1 MGSLGF
7 RNANQGAS
15 IGYDAAGRRIRD
27 GLHEYEYNGTGRLA
41 RVLDSDSKEELGSF
55 IYDGTGKRV
64 SERWSED
71 PGSIYRMY
79 AGEEPQLEI
88 RSDGSYSIYVYGDT
102 GLWARLDN
110 SSAGKS
116 PVIRYVH
123 RDYLGST
130 IALTNESGRIA
141 WPDPNRIQRYHPYG
155 EPFVETPDT
164 KDIPGFTGKR
174 IDPQTHIHYF
184 NARHYSGT
192 IGNDLG
198 TPRFLTPDPIFGD
211 LADPLSWNRYAYCR
225 GNPVNRVDP
234 NGLDSF
240 VFYHAQHFEK
250 QAESQ
255 IPV

>member
-1 MGSLGF
+1 MKRYEVIIVLI
-7 RNANQGAS
+7 AAL
-15 IGYDAAGRRIRD
+15 IG
-27 GLHEYEYNGTGRLA
+27 
-41 RVLDSDSKEELGSF
+41 V
-55 IYDGTGKRV
+55 
-64 SERWSED
+64 
-71 PGSIYRMY
+71 
-79 AGEEPQLEI
+79 
-88 RSDGSYSIYVYGDT
+88 
-102 GLWARLDN
+102 
-110 SSAGKS
+110 SSAFACIPA
-116 PVIRYVH
+116 PVGV
-123 RDYLGST
+123 S
-130 IALTNESGRIA
+130 
-141 WPDPNRIQRYHPYG
+141 
-155 EPFVETPDT
+155 V
-164 KDIPGFTGKR
+164 TGR